1 MPRHLGCG
9 EGRLLDSGLN
19 DLSWTAD
26 LKGLLRPK
34 EVELDRLIALE
45 EYYWKAEVPIR
56 VVERIQKFFHH
67 KASHRYSR
75 NSIKGLEN
83 SNGEWILERKR
94 YCRRI

>member
-45 EYYWKAEVPIR
+45 EYYWKQRSRSEWLKEYKNSFIIR
-56 VVERIQKFFHH
+56 LLIGIVETLSRVWRI
-67 KASHRYSR
+67 
-75 NSIKGLEN
+75 LMV
-83 SNGEWILERKR
+83 NG
-94 YCRRI
+94 Y